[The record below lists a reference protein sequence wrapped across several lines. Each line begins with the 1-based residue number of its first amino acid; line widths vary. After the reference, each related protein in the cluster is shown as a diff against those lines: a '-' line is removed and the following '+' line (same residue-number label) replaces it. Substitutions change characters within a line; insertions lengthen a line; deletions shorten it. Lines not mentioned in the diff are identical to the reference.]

1 MLLPQ
6 HHSTVSKDVMTDLFA
21 SHQKMTT
28 LEPLKKRTIH
38 GHNCL
43 QKYVSDDDEP
53 HAMNLQR

>member
-1 MLLPQ
+1 
-6 HHSTVSKDVMTDLFA
+6 MTDLFA

-43 QKYVSDDDEP
+43 QRSVSDDDDDDDDDDDYTGLNIP
-53 HAMNLQR
+53 PKQQ